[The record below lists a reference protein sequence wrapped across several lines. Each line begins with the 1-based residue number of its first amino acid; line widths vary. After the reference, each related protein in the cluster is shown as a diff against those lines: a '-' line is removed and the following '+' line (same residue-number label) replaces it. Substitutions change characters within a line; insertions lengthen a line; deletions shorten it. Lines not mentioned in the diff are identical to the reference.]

1 MGDNH
6 RRRRRCPPLA
16 GERGEDRISALPD
29 ELLHRMLLCL
39 RSARAATRTSVLSR
53 RWCRVWTEL
62 PELFLSSNKRL
73 ASSILDEVDAAL
85 AAYAAPTLGHLSIN
99 MQRPRGHVPAN
110 RVAPW
115 LRFASRRVVGRLSI
129 HVPADRMT
137 AGEEAEELELLA
149 WGAATAIWLSLERSW
164 RLRVAGVFA
173 ALTELHICCGRMEGG
188 DISAL
193 VPAPEK
199 AGTSRQVGC
208 CVRRLHTLRLA
219 AHIEFV
225 CPQHTAARGRRPG
238 TGGPVSILLQKS
250 PGLSYLCSEAC

>member
-1 MGDNH
+1 
-6 RRRRRCPPLA
+6 
-16 GERGEDRISALPD
+16 
-29 ELLHRMLLCL
+29 
-39 RSARAATRTSVLSR
+39 
-53 RWCRVWTEL
+53 
-62 PELFLSSNKRL
+62 
-73 ASSILDEVDAAL
+73 
-85 AAYAAPTLGHLSIN
+85 
-99 MQRPRGHVPAN
+99 
-110 RVAPW
+110 
-115 LRFASRRVVGRLSI
+115 VGRLSI

-219 AHIEFV
+219 AHSLFARNTRRLEVVAPVLEDLCLFSYRRVQAYHISALKLAKLAWYGDAYDHHRHQFSHICRHLRLLESKLEPRITPVMKQFDEVDELSLGISIPIV
-225 CPQHTAARGRRPG
+225 CW
-238 TGGPVSILLQKS
+238 
-250 PGLSYLCSEAC
+250 